1 MASEPAVKL
10 VQRVSD
16 SVFDDFFAKYR
27 QSRDQDRDTKV
38 VRSTAAAI
46 LRPSRQLLALNFE
59 TNRSEKNLSAKL
71 FI

>member
-46 LRPSRQLLALNFE
+46 LRPSRQLLALNFG
-59 TNRSEKNLSAKL
+59 TN
-71 FI
+71 